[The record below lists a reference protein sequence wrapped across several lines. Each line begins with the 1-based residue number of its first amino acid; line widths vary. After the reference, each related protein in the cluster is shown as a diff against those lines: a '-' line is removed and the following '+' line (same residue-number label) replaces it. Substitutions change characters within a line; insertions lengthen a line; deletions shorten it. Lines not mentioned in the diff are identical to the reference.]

1 MKGGKNME
9 RNKKALKIVSYVMI
23 MLALVSA
30 ITIAIDFFSGNFS
43 EETLSKAVGGQ
54 WNSALYVPVLVAFIA
69 ILAFFI
75 LLYVFLGIRGIKQAD
90 GKVYKYGHI
99 TLATVLFVLDFI
111 SCIFGILAI
120 RNKTV
125 DASSFSQS
133 TLVTII
139 LFLYISSAKALKEN

>member
-54 WNSALYVPVLVAFIA
+54 WNSALYVPVLVVFIA
-69 ILAFFI
+69 ILASI
-75 LLYVFLGIRGIKQAD
+75 HVALHDHEGSQL
-90 GKVYKYGHI
+90 
-99 TLATVLFVLDFI
+99 
-111 SCIFGILAI
+111 
-120 RNKTV
+120 
-125 DASSFSQS
+125 SS
-133 TLVTII
+133 
-139 LFLYISSAKALKEN
+139 